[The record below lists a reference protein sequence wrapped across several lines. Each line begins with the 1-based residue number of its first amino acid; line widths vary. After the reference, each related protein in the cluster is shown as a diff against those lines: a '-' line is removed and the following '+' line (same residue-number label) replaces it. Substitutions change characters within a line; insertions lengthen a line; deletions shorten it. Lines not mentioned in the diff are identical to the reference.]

1 MSLATFS
8 PSRKRMAEESS
19 PSTLPPNLA
28 SSVSPTVI
36 GQQWL
41 LAGAATAAEQEQEE
55 QPHRH
60 HHYDDT
66 ASGKKK
72 QHQWVFVLP
81 VLLLE
86 FLAIGLTRAVLPSIL
101 LQEYGSK
108 VYLVLGSAD
117 CIRGLLA
124 FFACPLFGKLSDLWG
139 RKHCLLITV
148 LGSCA
153 PVCSLALFSWHA
165 TTVLV
170 HDDGSNG
177 DEIIVGVGLLEDND
191 ADYPTSFMTMGNNSS
206 SSSSS
211 SLLHYYYQN
220 GTALG
225 DHLPEGVTTKLHY
238 TMPPSAIPLFVML
251 LSLSGIF
258 SSTFT
263 LIFAYISDTVETRN
277 ERVSA
282 FGLALACFGLSF
294 TIGPMAGGYLAHSHT
309 HYVFTC
315 SLILTIMDLIYI
327 QFVLPESLSQTRPF
341 KASLK
346 AIFKSSSSAA
356 TGATSTTT
364 TWSPM
369 QSVTFLLRDPFLRNV
384 GQVAFYYYTGVWA
397 VISTLSLYAVQRF
410 GLTPERLG
418 ELMSALGLCT
428 MMAEAVLVRLIIPWV
443 GEKKAIQIGLVSF
456 ALQCL
461 VLGAANQAWHLFV
474 CVGFS
479 LLGNLVYPS
488 LSSLVSGTVDPE
500 SNGEALGAING
511 VKALTEGIG
520 PLIFGA
526 LMTISEGTDLPGW
539 PYWIAAILVLKAYQA
554 SKDLPFDGS
563 ANDSLAS
570 QGGGGGRGA
579 GEEDGF
585 VYELQFKQRRQQ
597 QGKNT
602 NQKYNHYANP
612 SSTSLAWLDNNSEPK
627 PRDGE
632 EYQALLSLSD
642 VEEDDE
648 EGGNHQ
654 EQEEVVVRMPY
665 RDTPNAPLPISSS
678 DDYLLTEETT
688 PPSFAI
694 PPSMRRVTDA
704 VSNNTDD
711 GIIPSFP
718 PTGTGTNSDPE

>member
-8 PSRKRMAEESS
+8 PSRRTRMPEESPLPHLS
-19 PSTLPPNLA
+19 STT
-28 SSVSPTVI
+28 SPTVI

-41 LAGAATAAEQEQEE
+41 LATTAAEDELL
-55 QPHRH
+55 RH
-60 HHYDDT
+60 HRSRRGTTGT
-66 ASGKKK
+66 ANNDK
-72 QHQWVFVLP
+72 QHQWIFVLP

-86 FLAIGLTRAVLPSIL
+86 FLAIGMTRAILPSIL
-101 LQEYGSK
+101 LQEYGNK

-139 RKHCLLITV
+139 RKQCLLITV

-153 PVCSLALFSWHA
+153 PVCSLALFSWRS

-170 HDDGSNG
+170 QQHYHHGHG
-177 DEIIVGVGLLEDND
+177 YGGGEEILGVLDYDVDHYPNNND
-191 ADYPTSFMTMGNNSS
+191 T
-206 SSSSS
+206 
-211 SLLHYYYQN
+211 SLLYSYYRN
-220 GTALG
+220 GTL
-225 DHLPEGVTTKLHY
+225 DLPEGVITRIHY
-238 TMPPSAIPLFVML
+238 TMPPSAIPLFVVL

-263 LIFAYISDTVETRN
+263 LVFAYISDTVETRN

-315 SLILTIMDLIYI
+315 SLILTILDLIYI
-327 QFVLPESLSQTRPF
+327 QFFLPESLSHTQTLST
-341 KASLK
+341 SLK
-346 AIFKSSSSAA
+346 ALFTTARRSSGD
-356 TGATSTTT
+356 GASTTTTTTTT

-369 QSVTFLLRDPFLRNV
+369 QSVTYLLRDPFLHTV
-384 GQVAFYYYTGVWA
+384 GKVAFYYYTGVWA
-397 VISTLSLYAVQRF
+397 VISTLSIYAVQRF

-443 GEKKAIQIGLVSF
+443 GEKKAIQIGLISF
-456 ALQCL
+456 AMQCL

-520 PLIFGA
+520 PLIFGG

-570 QGGGGGRGA
+570 QGGGGGG

-585 VYELQFKQRRQQ
+585 VYELQFKQRRQE
-597 QGKNT
+597 KT
-602 NQKYNHYANP
+602 QKYNYFANSRNESLTTWLNSP
-612 SSTSLAWLDNNSEPK
+612 SSEPK

-632 EYQALLSLSD
+632 EYQPLLLSD
-642 VEEDDE
+642 VEEDDDDC
-648 EGGNHQ
+648 EGDGK
-654 EQEEVVVRMPY
+654 ESAVRMPY
-665 RDTPNAPLPISSS
+665 QDTPNAPLAIFS
-678 DDYLLTEETT
+678 DDGYLLESSGITPPPPP

-694 PPSMRRVTDA
+694 PPSMRRVTDVA
-704 VSNNTDD
+704 SNTDAAD
-711 GIIPSFP
+711 GIPFSTPTITNSRSFF
-718 PTGTGTNSDPE
+718 TSTAKSDPE